1 MLDTFLPVVKPEIGG
16 SLERELFDKFDVE
29 YIKAQL
35 ARLDNDNPTI
45 ARFIRKFSK
54 TTKDRTGAAMCG
66 VVVYRMLESQAEAN
80 RMNAEFGG

>member
-16 SLERELFDKFDVE
+16 SLERELLDKFDVD
-29 YIKAQL
+29 YIKEQL
-35 ARLDNDNPTI
+35 NRLDTDNPTV

-54 TTKDRTGAAMCG
+54 TTEDRKGAALCG

-80 RMNAEFGG
+80 RMSEEFG

>member
-1 MLDTFLPVVKPEIGG
+1 MYDTFLPVVKPEIGG

-29 YIKAQL
+29 YVKAQL
-35 ARLDNDNPTI
+35 LKLETDNPTV

-54 TTKDRTGAAMCG
+54 TTNDRTGAALCG

-80 RMNAEFGG
+80 RMNAEFT